1 MAYIIP
7 LSILDKIINID
18 NIDLTRSYVYVLELE
33 DKRYY
38 VGRTSNF
45 IQRMNE
51 HFTENGALYTKKYK
65 PIKIK
70 EVVEE
75 KTCYDE
81 RDKTLE
87 YMETY
92 GWENVRGYAWCRET
106 LTKKPKFKNTKESK
120 QIKEYVI
127 CDNDIVIRDMYLLEN
142 KDVIEIGNYLNIS
155 PGSIAYTLEKM
166 KIVNRRQL
174 CRGYFDYVF
183 SDLYEQNK
191 KDKIAMK
198 DKIKYQE
205 FDNLENKSENSK
217 LTKDK
222 LKNIKSKLHN
232 LLNTYKDDS

>member
-1 MAYIIP
+1 MAYNIP
-7 LSILDKIINID
+7 LSILDKLINID

-106 LTKKPKFKNTKESK
+106 LKQKPKIKNIKESK

-142 KDVIEIGNYLNIS
+142 KDVIEIGQNLNIS

-174 CRGYFDYVF
+174 SRGYFDYVF

-191 KDKIAMK
+191 KDNISMK
-198 DKIKYQE
+198 DKITYQE
-205 FDNLENKSENSK
+205 NDNLENKYENSK
-217 LTKDK
+217 LSKDE
-222 LKNIKSKLHN
+222 LKNIKSKISNIIKGL
-232 LLNTYKDDS
+232 